1 MDTLLSSVVILA
13 VSCGLGAAMEN
24 QVSEGFD
31 INETVND
38 TATVMSNGSESV
50 ISNQYI
56 VMLQNNTTH
65 GEMQVLVNEIEGMG
79 AQITGVYSELFNG
92 FAFKTQDNQSAEEI
106 VRFLEASPLVQSVT
120 SDREVSIQT
129 Q

>member
-13 VSCGLGAAMEN
+13 VSCGLGA
-24 QVSEGFD
+24 
-31 INETVND
+31 VND
-38 TATVMSNGSESV
+38 TATVMSNRYQSV

-65 GEMQVLVNEIEGMG
+65 GEMQALINEIEGMG

-106 VRFLEASPLVQSVT
+106 VRFLEASLQVQYVT

>member
-13 VSCGLGAAMEN
+13 VSCGLGASMEN

-92 FAFKTQDNQSAEEI
+92 FSFKTQDNQSAEEI
-106 VRFLEASPLVQSVT
+106 VRFLEASPQIPVCYFRS
-120 SDREVSIQT
+120 RRSIQT